1 VKTYRHTQPGTVIRV
16 AVGIMA
22 AILAAVA
29 LKTGLPALVGFVILL
44 ILAWLFHSLTIE
56 IGDGELSW
64 RFGPG
69 LIRRRVRLDDIASVK
84 VVRTSFLE
92 GWGIHYSRFGWLY
105 NVSGF
110 GAVAIQ
116 LNSGKR
122 FCLGSDEP
130 EELAVALQP
139 PGSSPA

>member
-1 VKTYRHTQPGTVIRV
+1 MKSYRRTQPGTVIL
-16 AVGIMA
+16 ASVGIMGV
-22 AILAAVA
+22 ILAAVGV
-29 LKTGLPALVGFVILL
+29 KTGPPALFGLVILL
-44 ILAWLFHSLTIE
+44 VMSWLFHSLTIE

-69 LIRRRVRLDDIASVK
+69 LIRKRVRLEEIASVR
-84 VVRTSFLE
+84 VVRTSWLE
-92 GWGIHYSRFGWLY
+92 GWGIHYCRYGWLY

-116 LNSGKR
+116 LKNGKR

-130 EELAVALQP
+130 ERLAEALR
-139 PGSSPA
+139 SD